1 MMAKRR
7 IGLVVLTASLL
18 TVGIT
23 ACAGGSQSMHTPE
36 DAKAEALQLLR
47 KTEKAVDVSWPD
59 TPEPTAEQCD
69 DGVRFAY
76 FLPVSVDNDAKA
88 TAKSLRQFWESEGL
102 RVSPSETDFGARG
115 TLYSATADRAGAAGA
130 AYPISSTSVAVQV
143 TSPCATGS
151 VHDYD
156 E

>member
-1 MMAKRR
+1 
-7 IGLVVLTASLL
+7 
-18 TVGIT
+18 
-23 ACAGGSQSMHTPE
+23 MHTPE

-88 TAKSLRQFWESEGL
+88 TAKSLRQFWESDGL

-130 AYPISSTSVAVQV
+130 AYQISSTSVAVQV

>member
-1 MMAKRR
+1 MAKQR
-7 IGLVVLTASLL
+7 IGFVVLTVSLL

-76 FLPVSVDNDAKA
+76 FLPVPVDNDAKEPRSHSGSSGSRKA
-88 TAKSLRQFWESEGL
+88 FEYRRPRQISV
-102 RVSPSETDFGARG
+102 RGACSTRRLPTG
-115 TLYSATADRAGAAGA
+115 TVRQERRTR
-130 AYPISSTSVAVQV
+130 SVRRR
-143 TSPCATGS
+143 SRCK
-151 VHDYD
+151 
-156 E
+156 